1 MPTMICGLELA
12 IRPVVET
19 SMSAQSDLAEEE
31 WAAIAPLLPSERGR
45 NCRPAHDN
53 RQFLNGMLWVACT
66 GASWR
71 DMPSEYGKWNSVYQ
85 RFRRW
90 SQIGVCDTVA
100 KAFARLAAAQVK
112 RRATDR
118 TGVQAR
124 LRAAAW
130 QGMVRDH
137 RRTPQFAVFPAPMP
151 SSRRQKSQPR
161 PGRSRSTA
169 KKRATP

>member
-31 WAAIAPLLPSERGR
+31 WAAIGPLLPSERGR

-66 GASWR
+66 GAPWR
-71 DMPSEYGKWNSVYQ
+71 DLPSEYGKWNSVYQ

-90 SQIGVCDTVA
+90 SQIGVCDAVA
-100 KAFARLAAAQVK
+100 KALARIVAAEG
-112 RRATDR
+112 RRRTMDR
-118 TGVQAR
+118 TSVQAR
-124 LRAAAW
+124 LRAAAF
-130 QGMVRDH
+130 QGMVRG
-137 RRTPQFAVFPAPMP
+137 RTPEPAIVVPP
-151 SSRRQKSQPR
+151 ISSSGSRKRRSR
-161 PGRSRSTA
+161 PGRSRSTS
-169 KKRATP
+169 KRRAMS